1 MCVEIG
7 GRHFVLASPELQPSV
22 CSNWDVL
29 KLVHT
34 SSYYGFVK
42 DFDINEEQL
51 RFNFASTVQ
60 PFNDLAIIP
69 NFLAEVAF
77 QFSTP
82 KT

>member
-1 MCVEIG
+1 MWNLLETIYTTREI
-7 GRHFVLASPELQPSV
+7 LSQSSV
-22 CSNWDVL
+22 YTDKIYFLWIY
-29 KLVHT
+29 T
-34 SSYYGFVK
+34 SYYGFVK

-51 RFNFASTVQ
+51 RFNFASTIQ